1 DSWKTAGGATW
12 LTGSYDP
19 ELNLI
24 YWGTGN
30 PAPDFN
36 GDMRRGDNLYTE
48 CMVALDTDTGKLKW
62 HFQFTTHDV
71 YDWDAVE
78 IPVLVAAAGGGRRP
92 KRRPQ
97 ANRNGFYY
105 VLARTPG
112 EFLHGTPF
120 VDLLNWARGLPPD
133 GRPKKVPG
141 VEPGLTGTK
150 VCPETAGATNW

>member
-1 DSWKTAGGATW
+1 MALECDSEARRTGNETWAGDSWKTAGGNTW

-48 CMVALDTDTGKLKW
+48 CMVAINADTGKLKW
-62 HFQFTTHDV
+62 YFQFTPHDV

-78 IPVLVAAAGGGRRP
+78 IPVLVDAAVMAARVNCCL
-92 KRRPQ
+92 Q

-105 VLARTPG
+105 
-112 EFLHGTPF
+112 
-120 VDLLNWARGLPPD
+120 LLDR
-133 GRPKKVPG
+133 VT
-141 VEPGLTGTK
+141 VSSCTGH
-150 VCPETAGATNW
+150 PS